1 MIKKVFFG
9 LIFGFLCFQF
19 VVAQTRKDS
28 LLININFKFN
38 DNKLELNKKYISKND
53 TLQISLIKF
62 YLSKIAIEYSD
73 KSKIVEKNSYHLI
86 DFENLKSLQIPI
98 CENNKKI
105 ISKINFNIGIDS
117 LINISGALSGDLDA
131 ANGMYWAW
139 QSGYINMKIE
149 GESRSCKTRKN
160 KFLFHIGGYKKPNNA
175 LRKIELHGN
184 FNENLNLIV
193 DLAQVFNNINL
204 KEKNEIIIPGK
215 EAILMADLYQKIFR
229 LE

>member
-73 KSKIVEKNSYHLI
+73 KSNFVEKNSYHLI
-86 DFENLKSLQIPI
+86 DFKNLKSLRHFF
-98 CENNKKI
+98 
-105 ISKINFNIGIDS
+105 S
-117 LINISGALSGDLDA
+117 
-131 ANGMYWAW
+131 
-139 QSGYINMKIE
+139 
-149 GESRSCKTRKN
+149 
-160 KFLFHIGGYKKPNNA
+160 
-175 LRKIELHGN
+175 
-184 FNENLNLIV
+184 
-193 DLAQVFNNINL
+193 
-204 KEKNEIIIPGK
+204 
-215 EAILMADLYQKIFR
+215 FR
-229 LE
+229 P